1 MDRFGQRLKEKN
13 ALIQGIKADIKAML
27 EELGYGDCGG
37 FANFQWTCKPDR
49 FKSVGIDWG
58 SLYFKDNDG
67 SDWHS
72 DNVNDIE
79 ELLSILRAMHH
90 ILPKG

>member
-1 MDRFGQRLKEKN
+1 MDRFGQRLKEKH
-13 ALIQGIKADIKAML
+13 ALVQGIKADIKAML
-27 EELGYGDCGG
+27 GELGYGDTAG
-37 FANFQWTCKPDR
+37 FADFQWTCKPDR

-67 SDWHS
+67 RDWHS

-90 ILPKG
+90 ILPR